1 MRFVR
6 CEQCGAKALIA
17 ASQCPRCT
25 NPLALRDSRGVAVPL
40 AHCPACDTFYPR
52 SRGGCGWCGTTSR
65 TFSIA
70 PFLRVAGLVA
80 AIGVVGTGLWLY
92 RSPSTGQG
100 AMSVEGA
107 APRRAT
113 PGKPSSPEGRP
124 DGVAADTV
132 LAPESAGMA
141 ARARVSEGTL
151 PDGTLPD
158 TAVPVAIAPHSTV
171 RAPAASPSAA
181 AARPQSAAPQ
191 SRDRYAGPW
200 TRATARSW
208 VHVRETAMPEA
219 KIVGVVTPNT
229 RVRVGEWRSGWRRV
243 RAAGVEGWAD
253 ASYFVADSSPR

>member
-92 RSPSTGQG
+92 RSRSTGQG
-100 AMSVEGA
+100 AMRVEGA

-113 PGKPSSPEGRP
+113 PDRPSSPEGRP
-124 DGVAADTV
+124 DSVAADTV

-151 PDGTLPD
+151 PEHTLPD
-158 TAVPVAIAPHSTV
+158 TAVPV
-171 RAPAASPSAA
+171 A

-208 VHVRETAMPEA
+208 VNVRETAMPEA